1 MNKKEIDSYREG
13 VQSRLEELAVLNA
26 KHSQD
31 IIYVKESLDEVKV
44 MLKEQNGR
52 VRNLESSVSGI
63 KAIGA
68 MIAATFSGLFG
79 YFFTKGS

>member
-1 MNKKEIDSYREG
+1 MNKKEVDSYREG

-31 IIYVKESLDEVKV
+31 IIYVKESLDEVKG

-79 YFFTKGS
+79 YFFSKGS